1 MDRPGE
7 PFIELLTVD
16 STNIYAMEQVHARLA
31 TPGTAYFAHEQLQG
45 KGQRNKQWYSEPGQN
60 LILSVVIRPPQTDPG
75 LNFPLSVATAL
86 ACYDFF
92 KAYTGDETAIKWP
105 NDIYWRD
112 RKAGGILIENV
123 IRGGIWEFAIIGIG
137 ININQVI
144 FDPSLPNP
152 VSLKQITGKEFM
164 AVQLARELCGYLRI
178 RLAQLEKEG
187 FPVLLSDYNE
197 VLYGRNMSRKFK
209 LAGEVFEGK
218 IKSVSG
224 EGELIIMQDVERS
237 YRFGE
242 IEWIIQ
248 Q

>member
-1 MDRPGE
+1 MDKPGE

-31 TPGTAYFAHEQLQG
+31 TPGTAYFAHEQQKG
-45 KGQRNKQWYSEPGQN
+45 KGQRNKQWQSEPGQN
-60 LILSVVIRPPQTDPG
+60 LILSVVIKPPQTDPG
-75 LNFPLSVATAL
+75 INFPLSAAAAL
-86 ACYDFF
+86 ACHDFF
-92 KAYTGDETAIKWP
+92 KKYAGDETAIKWP
-105 NDIYWRD
+105 NDLYWRD

-152 VSLKQITGKEFM
+152 VSLKQITGKDFI
-164 AVQLARELCGYLRI
+164 AVQLARELCGNLKI
-178 RLAQLEKEG
+178 RLDQLEEG
-187 FPVLLSDYNE
+187 FFPLLSDYNE
-197 VLYGRNMSRKFK
+197 ALYGRNMSRKFK
-209 LAGEVFEGK
+209 LAGDVFEGF

-224 EGELIIMQDVERS
+224 EGELIIMQDAERR

-248 Q
+248 